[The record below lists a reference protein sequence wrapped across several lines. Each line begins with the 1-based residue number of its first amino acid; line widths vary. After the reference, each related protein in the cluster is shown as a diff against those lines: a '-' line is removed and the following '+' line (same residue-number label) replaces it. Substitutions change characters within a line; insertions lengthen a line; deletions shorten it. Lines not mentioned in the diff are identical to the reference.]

1 MKTKGRWTSNEQRVE
16 CPGIGQI
23 MIRDVVEGRTRYSNV
38 LAAY

>member
-1 MKTKGRWTSNEQRVE
+1 MKTKGRWTPNEQRVE

-23 MIRDVVEGRTRYSNV
+23 MIRDVEGRTRYSNV